1 MIIEISHF
9 LSILAT
15 GLFFLVGYFSIFTP
29 SSNSNYL
36 SSLITRTYSQGFFF
50 LFFSFLIYVW
60 LAITDNF
67 NVAYIANHSNTA
79 LPTFYKI
86 TSIWSAHEGSMFL
99 WIVFLS
105 LWGFIFNIRVN
116 NNEILKPKS
125 MGIISFILVGFLVFL
140 LATSNPFVTILP
152 IPPLN
157 GADINPVLQD
167 PALAIHP
174 PTLYLGYVGFVIPFA
189 CAIAF
194 LLHGDS
200 EINWEALVKKWS
212 VSAWVFLTIGITLG
226 SWWAYYELG
235 WGGYWFWDPVENV
248 ALMPWL
254 AATAF
259 IHSLGVSI
267 KSSQLR
273 IWTILLSILV
283 FSLSLFGAFIVRSG
297 IIDSVHSFANDPDR
311 GLYLLGFIGL
321 IVFTSVFL
329 FVWRLSSIKSS
340 SVIKKFSKQSFIS
353 INNILFGTLIFSVM
367 LGVTYPLIYEFL
379 FDQKISVGAPF
390 YNAIFIP
397 VVVLASIFLFFSVDS
412 KWSRSINFEFFTA
425 PIFLS
430 TALSLALTFFVM
442 QFFNTQSI
450 SILASIFAGSLII
463 FRYIYEII
471 NFLFKKKYINPFS
484 VIAHMSLGLL
494 LVSISFNSLLSTER
508 ALSIDINSMEE
519 YKDLKIFFEDIGVE
533 NNSNYDS
540 IQASFLVED
549 QNGRAFNLKPEKRRY
564 FTRGQITTETAIHVT
579 ALRDI
584 YITIGD
590 QLDDGSWVVNVQ
602 INYLIRWIWFSALL
616 MGFAGI
622 ILVFSKRAKA

>member
-29 SSNSNYL
+29 TSNSNYL

-321 IVFTSVFL
+321 IVFISVFL

-471 NFLFKKKYINPFS
+471 NFLFKKKYVNPFS

-533 NNSNYDS
+533 KNSNYDS

>member
-321 IVFTSVFL
+321 IVFISVFL

-430 TALSLALTFFVM
+430 AALSLALTFFVM

-471 NFLFKKKYINPFS
+471 NFLFKKKYVNPFS

-564 FTRGQITTETAIHVT
+564 FTRGQITTETAIQVT

-622 ILVFSKRAKA
+622 ILVFSKRVKA

>member
-297 IIDSVHSFANDPDR
+297 IIDSVHAFANDPDR

-430 TALSLALTFFVM
+430 AALSLALTFFVM

-471 NFLFKKKYINPFS
+471 NFLFKKKYVNPFS

-564 FTRGQITTETAIHVT
+564 FTRGQITTETAIQVT

-622 ILVFSKRAKA
+622 ILVFSNRAKA

>member
-321 IVFTSVFL
+321 IIFISVFL

-430 TALSLALTFFVM
+430 ATLSLALTLFVM

-471 NFLFKKKYINPFS
+471 NFLFKKKYVNPFS

-622 ILVFSKRAKA
+622 ILVFSKRVKA

>member
-29 SSNSNYL
+29 TSNSNYL

-297 IIDSVHSFANDPDR
+297 IIDSVHAFANDPDR

-471 NFLFKKKYINPFS
+471 NFLFKKKYVNPFS

-533 NNSNYDS
+533 KNSNYDS

-564 FTRGQITTETAIHVT
+564 FTRGQITTETAIQVT

>member
-321 IVFTSVFL
+321 IVFISVFL

-412 KWSRSINFEFFTA
+412 KWSRSINLEFFTA

-430 TALSLALTFFVM
+430 AALSLALTFFVM

-471 NFLFKKKYINPFS
+471 NFLFKKKYVNPFS

>member
-297 IIDSVHSFANDPDR
+297 IIDSVHAFANDPDR

-471 NFLFKKKYINPFS
+471 NFLFKKKYVNPFS

>member
-430 TALSLALTFFVM
+430 AALSLALTFFVM

-463 FRYIYEII
+463 FRYVYEII
-471 NFLFKKKYINPFS
+471 NFLFKKKYVNPFS

-622 ILVFSKRAKA
+622 VLVFSKRAKA

>member
-412 KWSRSINFEFFTA
+412 KWSRSISFEFFTA

-430 TALSLALTFFVM
+430 ATLSLALTLFVM

-471 NFLFKKKYINPFS
+471 NFLFKKKYVNPFS

>member
-425 PIFLS
+425 PVFLS
-430 TALSLALTFFVM
+430 SALSLALTFFVM

-471 NFLFKKKYINPFS
+471 NFLFKKKYVNPFS

-622 ILVFSKRAKA
+622 ILVFSKRVKA

>member
-29 SSNSNYL
+29 TSNSNYL

-116 NNEILKPKS
+116 NDEILKPKS

-297 IIDSVHSFANDPDR
+297 IIDSVHAFANDPDR

-430 TALSLALTFFVM
+430 VALSFALTFFVM

-494 LVSISFNSLLSTER
+494 LISISLNSLLSTER

-533 NNSNYDS
+533 KNSNYDS

-564 FTRGQITTETAIHVT
+564 FTRGQITTETAIQVT

>member
-212 VSAWVFLTIGITLG
+212 VAAWVFLTIGITLG

-321 IVFTSVFL
+321 IVFISVFL

-430 TALSLALTFFVM
+430 AALSLALTFFVM

-471 NFLFKKKYINPFS
+471 NFLFKKKYANPFS

-622 ILVFSKRAKA
+622 ILVFSKRVKA

>member
-29 SSNSNYL
+29 TSNSNYL

-297 IIDSVHSFANDPDR
+297 IIDSVHAFANDPDR

-471 NFLFKKKYINPFS
+471 NFLFKKKYVNPFS

-533 NNSNYDS
+533 KNSNYDS

>member
-189 CAIAF
+189 SAIAF

-212 VSAWVFLTIGITLG
+212 VSAWVFLTVGITLG

-321 IVFTSVFL
+321 IVFISVFL

-430 TALSLALTFFVM
+430 AALSLALTFFVM

-471 NFLFKKKYINPFS
+471 NFLFKKKYVNPFS

>member
-321 IVFTSVFL
+321 IVFISVFL

-430 TALSLALTFFVM
+430 AALSLALTFFVM

-471 NFLFKKKYINPFS
+471 NFLFKKKYVNPFS

-622 ILVFSKRAKA
+622 ILVFSNRAKA

>member
-297 IIDSVHSFANDPDR
+297 IIDSVHAFANDPDR

-430 TALSLALTFFVM
+430 ATLSLALTLFVM

-471 NFLFKKKYINPFS
+471 NFLFKKKYVNPFS

>member
-297 IIDSVHSFANDPDR
+297 IIDSVHAFANDPDR

-533 NNSNYDS
+533 KNSNYDS

-549 QNGRAFNLKPEKRRY
+549 QKGRAFNLKPEKRRY
-564 FTRGQITTETAIHVT
+564 FTRGQITTETAIQVT

>member
-430 TALSLALTFFVM
+430 AALSLALTFFVM

-471 NFLFKKKYINPFS
+471 NFLFKKKYVNPFS

-622 ILVFSKRAKA
+622 ILVFSNRAKA

>member
-430 TALSLALTFFVM
+430 ATLSLALTLFVM
-442 QFFNTQSI
+442 QFFNTQSF

-471 NFLFKKKYINPFS
+471 NFLFKKKYVNPFS

>member
-29 SSNSNYL
+29 SSDSNYL

-430 TALSLALTFFVM
+430 AALSLALTFFVM

-471 NFLFKKKYINPFS
+471 NFLFKKKYVNPFS

>member
-297 IIDSVHSFANDPDR
+297 IIDSVHAFANDPDR

-430 TALSLALTFFVM
+430 ATLSLALTLFVM

-471 NFLFKKKYINPFS
+471 NFLFKKKYVNPFS

-622 ILVFSKRAKA
+622 ILVFSKRVKA

>member
-297 IIDSVHSFANDPDR
+297 IIDSVHAFANDPDR

-533 NNSNYDS
+533 KNSNYDS

-564 FTRGQITTETAIHVT
+564 FTRGQITTETAIQVT

>member
-321 IVFTSVFL
+321 IVFISVFL

-430 TALSLALTFFVM
+430 AALSLALTFFVM

-622 ILVFSKRAKA
+622 ILVFSKRVKA

>member
-297 IIDSVHSFANDPDR
+297 IIDSVHAFANDPDR

-430 TALSLALTFFVM
+430 AALSLALTFFVM

-471 NFLFKKKYINPFS
+471 NFLFNKKYVNPFS

>member
-29 SSNSNYL
+29 SSNSSYL

-67 NVAYIANHSNTA
+67 NVEYIANHSNTA

-194 LLHGDS
+194 LLHGDA

-321 IVFTSVFL
+321 IVFISVFL

-430 TALSLALTFFVM
+430 AVLSLALTFFVM

-471 NFLFKKKYINPFS
+471 NFLFKKKYVNPFS

-508 ALSIDINSMEE
+508 ALSIDINSTEE

-622 ILVFSKRAKA
+622 ILVFSNRAKA

>member
-430 TALSLALTFFVM
+430 TALSLVLTFFVM

-471 NFLFKKKYINPFS
+471 NFLFKKKYVNPFS

-564 FTRGQITTETAIHVT
+564 FTRGQITTETAIQVT

-622 ILVFSKRAKA
+622 ILVFSKRVKA

>member
-321 IVFTSVFL
+321 IVFISVFL

-430 TALSLALTFFVM
+430 AALSLALTFFVM

-471 NFLFKKKYINPFS
+471 NFLFKKKYVNPFS

>member
-1 MIIEISHF
+1 MS
-9 LSILAT
+9 
-15 GLFFLVGYFSIFTP
+15 LVG
-29 SSNSNYL
+29 
-36 SSLITRTYSQGFFF
+36 
-50 LFFSFLIYVW
+50 
-60 LAITDNF
+60 
-67 NVAYIANHSNTA
+67 
-79 LPTFYKI
+79 
-86 TSIWSAHEGSMFL
+86 
-99 WIVFLS
+99 
-105 LWGFIFNIRVN
+105 
-116 NNEILKPKS
+116 
-125 MGIISFILVGFLVFL
+125 
-140 LATSNPFVTILP
+140 
-152 IPPLN
+152 
-157 GADINPVLQD
+157 
-167 PALAIHP
+167 
-174 PTLYLGYVGFVIPFA
+174 
-189 CAIAF
+189 
-194 LLHGDS
+194 
-200 EINWEALVKKWS
+200 
-212 VSAWVFLTIGITLG
+212 
-226 SWWAYYELG
+226 
-235 WGGYWFWDPVENV
+235 GGYWFWDPVENV

-321 IVFTSVFL
+321 IVFISVFL

-430 TALSLALTFFVM
+430 AALSLALTFFVM

-471 NFLFKKKYINPFS
+471 NFLFKKKYVNPFS

>member
-321 IVFTSVFL
+321 IIFISVFL

-430 TALSLALTFFVM
+430 AALSLALTFFVM

-471 NFLFKKKYINPFS
+471 NFLFKKKYVNPFS

-533 NNSNYDS
+533 KNSNYDS

>member
-125 MGIISFILVGFLVFL
+125 MGIISIILVGFLVFL

-321 IVFTSVFL
+321 IVFISVFL

-430 TALSLALTFFVM
+430 AALSLALTFFVM

-471 NFLFKKKYINPFS
+471 NFLFKKKYVNPFS

-564 FTRGQITTETAIHVT
+564 FTRGQITTETAIQVT

>member
-297 IIDSVHSFANDPDR
+297 IIDSVHAFANDPDR

-430 TALSLALTFFVM
+430 ATLSLALTFFVM

-471 NFLFKKKYINPFS
+471 NFLFKKKYVNPFS